1 MTGITLGG
9 KAARAVQEADRQRE
23 KDRQAAPAK
32 VVELGAKLDELAE
45 EAARFEALYD
55 ELTQAQQV
63 LSADPW
69 LAEVLAMVESY
80 QEKARLKLAEL
91 EAAYAQTSTELD
103 HYAALLDE
111 LDEGELDPQSAAV
124 LDRYSGLLDELTDEA
139 FQ

>member
-32 VVELGAKLDELAE
+32 VVELGAELDRLAE
-45 EAARFEALYD
+45 DAARFETLYD

-63 LSADPW
+63 LSVDPF
-69 LAEVLAMVESY
+69 LAEPLAMVADF
-80 QEKARLKLAEL
+80 QERARLKCLEL
-91 EAAYAQTSTELD
+91 DRAYAETAAALD

-124 LDRYSGLLDELTDEA
+124 LDRYAGLRDELTDEA